1 MDEAQIQEWVDQ
13 LTGALRRLQP
23 LPQQQQPPPPEPGT
37 WEFFLSTLSFAPMAT
52 LVIGLAAAIIAV
64 GTLIQRRR
72 SDARAEW
79 WRRAEWALDA
89 RIHTN
94 SEMNRNG
101 KSMLAALLSSKLA
114 GKEERK
120 FIREVT
126 TPPPVADDPVSPEA
140 QAFAD
145 AIKADNPEMSDEDT
159 LLLGRRAAAY
169 YAESGNSGVDDRD
182 NDSDNGDETEEARS
196 EDAK

>member
-13 LTGALRRLQP
+13 LTEALQGLRP
-23 LPQQQQPPPPEPGT
+23 LPQQQQPQPPEPGT
-37 WEFFLSTLSFAPMAT
+37 WDFFVSTFSFAPVAT
-52 LVIGLAAAIIAV
+52 LVIGAVAAGIAV

-72 SDARAEW
+72 SDARSEW

-89 RIHTN
+89 RIHAN

-101 KSMLAALLSSKLA
+101 KSMLTALLSSKLA

-145 AIKADNPEMSDEDT
+145 AIKAENPEMSDEDA

-169 YAESGNSGVDDRD
+169 YAESANSGVDDRD
-182 NDSDNGDETEEARS
+182 NDSDNGDTETEEARN
-196 EDAK
+196 